1 MVSSAIL
8 TVVKYIHNFD
18 VEKSNNPFAYIS
30 TICSRAFLQYI
41 AYSNRHGEIKKYL
54 YGRKPKSYFDD
65 TEYYNTKAIDYE
77 AIKDWSSKDD
87 DE

>member
-30 TICSRAFLQYI
+30 TICSRAFF
-41 AYSNRHGEIKKYL
+41 KKYL